1 MPIFECVTNAWKK
14 LLYKDLNHNEFFWP
28 RLNVGTKS
36 SSFGALF
43 SQANPNSA
51 YESIFQNNMDDSS
64 FNNWD
69 DSLIKTITKPRQAFG
84 GYQMDVSANSE
95 TACKVSL

>member
-1 MPIFECVTNAWKK
+1 M
-14 LLYKDLNHNEFFWP
+14 L
-28 RLNVGTKS
+28 RLNTGRRSYPFTDI
-36 SSFGALF
+36 FT
-43 SQANPNSA
+43 QENPNTV

-64 FNNWD
+64 FNYWD

-84 GYQMDVSANSE
+84 GYQVDVSANSE

>member
-1 MPIFECVTNAWKK
+1 MKK
-14 LLYKDLNHNEFFWP
+14 LDKRLLQNHECFWP
-28 RLNVGTKS
+28 RLNTATKS

-43 SQANPNSA
+43 RQANPNSA

-64 FNNWD
+64 FNYWD
-69 DSLIKTITKPRQAFG
+69 DSIIKTITKPRQAFG
-84 GYQMDVSANSE
+84 GYQVDVSANSE